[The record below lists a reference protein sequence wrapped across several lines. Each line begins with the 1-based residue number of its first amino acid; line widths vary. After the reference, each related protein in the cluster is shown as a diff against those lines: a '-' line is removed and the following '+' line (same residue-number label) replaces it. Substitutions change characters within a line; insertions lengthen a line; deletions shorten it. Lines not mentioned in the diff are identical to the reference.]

1 MVFVTFVRTEITLKA
16 CASEVFVSFQK
27 TSLSLQPMVLFSTF
41 EQPSQLVCEIPDARN
56 RKLFFSET
64 DQESRWSEW
73 WLWWS
78 EMVFGRSTVCNV
90 CVFFAVFLHLCFFGR
105 STVCNICVTN
115 TSVTACPPTRRPKSN
130 LSNTKVWRL
139 FLISQ
144 LCILRI
150 QLLCS
155 DCTVGV
161 KWKMFNW
168 GFLFVDS

>member
-64 DQESRWSEW
+64 DRESRWFER

-78 EMVFGRSTVCNV
+78 EMVFGRSTVCN
-90 CVFFAVFLHLCFFGR
+90 
-105 STVCNICVTN
+105 ICVTN
-115 TSVTACPPTRRPKSN
+115 TSVSACTLTRRPKSN
-130 LSNTKVWRL
+130 LSNTKVWRQ

-150 QLLCS
+150 PLICS
-155 DCTVGV
+155 YCYCEVTNV
-161 KWKMFNW
+161 
-168 GFLFVDS
+168 